1 MTVSKNVI
9 IFALIGTAV
18 VSVDLYLSHQE
29 SAAPSHCNQ
38 YTEQNVKQYSEQY
51 SEQYSIQNTAQDS
64 VLSLTNLAAISSY
77 STVSDSLS
85 ESSLKQELVEVTAKQ
100 LSDASRCERQSD
112 HSVSWMDWVFSW
124 QDSPTFHY
132 LDLLELLSSGDS
144 HGNAGQTSP
153 VKS

>member
-38 YTEQNVKQYSEQY
+38 YTEQNVEQY
-51 SEQYSIQNTAQDS
+51 STQNTAQDS
-64 VLSLTNLAAISSY
+64 VLSLSNLAAISSY
-77 STVSDSLS
+77 STVNASLS

-100 LSDASRCERQSD
+100 LSDASRCEQQSD

-132 LDLLELLSSGDS
+132 LDLLELLSNGDS

>member
-1 MTVSKNVI
+1 MTVSKNVV

-38 YTEQNVKQYSEQY
+38 YTEQNVK
-51 SEQYSIQNTAQDS
+51 QYSIQNTAQDS

-100 LSDASRCERQSD
+100 LSDASRCEQQSD